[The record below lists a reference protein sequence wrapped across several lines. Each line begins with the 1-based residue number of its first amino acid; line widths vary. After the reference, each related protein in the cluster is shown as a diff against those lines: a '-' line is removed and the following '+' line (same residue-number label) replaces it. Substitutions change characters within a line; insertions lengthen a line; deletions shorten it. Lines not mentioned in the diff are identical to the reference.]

1 MSPRGSISRRDAL
14 AILGGSV
21 GTVSSF
27 GTATGWSGSIGGKQ
41 VTVAVGFSSS
51 AVEYAVRDRAHAVV
65 YEFAFDALAVVV
77 DETEIEPLRQRDG
90 VRYVER
96 NRQYEITSQTLPWG
110 IDRVDAEMVDAEST
124 GGEGAD
130 IAILDT
136 GIDEGHQDLEA
147 NLGKGTGFQGGQE
160 TGLWQ
165 DDNGHGTHCSGIA
178 AAVDNDIGVVGTAPH
193 TTLHA
198 VKVMAPPGVGFAF
211 DLAKGIEWVADQG
224 YDVASMSL
232 GGDSMDTV
240 ADACQYAADQGVT
253 LVAAAGNDG
262 SCTDCVIYPAAHPEV
277 IAVSSITEDDE
288 LSDTSS
294 QGPEIDLAAPGKHIY
309 STYLGGYATL
319 SGTSMACPHVSGAAA
334 RLAATG
340 HSRAE
345 IRQTLENSAEDVG
358 LSANEVGAGL
368 LDVAAA
374 VEHDDND

>member
-1 MSPRGSISRRDAL
+1 MSPRESISRRDAL

-27 GTATGWSGSIGGKQ
+27 GTATGWSGSIEGKQ

-211 DLAKGIEWVADQG
+211 DLAKGIE
-224 YDVASMSL
+224 
-232 GGDSMDTV
+232 
-240 ADACQYAADQGVT
+240 
-253 LVAAAGNDG
+253 
-262 SCTDCVIYPAAHPEV
+262 
-277 IAVSSITEDDE
+277 
-288 LSDTSS
+288 
-294 QGPEIDLAAPGKHIY
+294 
-309 STYLGGYATL
+309 
-319 SGTSMACPHVSGAAA
+319 
-334 RLAATG
+334 
-340 HSRAE
+340 
-345 IRQTLENSAEDVG
+345 
-358 LSANEVGAGL
+358 
-368 LDVAAA
+368 
-374 VEHDDND
+374 

>member
-1 MSPRGSISRRDAL
+1 
-14 AILGGSV
+14 
-21 GTVSSF
+21 
-27 GTATGWSGSIGGKQ
+27 
-41 VTVAVGFSSS
+41 
-51 AVEYAVRDRAHAVV
+51 
-65 YEFAFDALAVVV
+65 
-77 DETEIEPLRQRDG
+77 
-90 VRYVER
+90 
-96 NRQYEITSQTLPWG
+96 
-110 IDRVDAEMVDAEST
+110 
-124 GGEGAD
+124 
-130 IAILDT
+130 
-136 GIDEGHQDLEA
+136 
-147 NLGKGTGFQGGQE
+147 
-160 TGLWQ
+160 
-165 DDNGHGTHCSGIA
+165 
-178 AAVDNDIGVVGTAPH
+178 
-193 TTLHA
+193 
-198 VKVMAPPGVGFAF
+198 
-211 DLAKGIEWVADQG
+211 VADQG

-240 ADACQYAADQGVT
+240 ADACQYAANHGVT

-262 SCTDCVIYPAAHPEV
+262 SCTDCVMYPAAHPEV